1 MTLSYCAASDL
12 SAANGVQANSGK
24 TITAISE
31 WAFYCD
37 LNPVKVEVSEHQ
49 SGLAQAP
56 SGKSKFRAV
65 RAFYQPSKRTSLP
78 QGFEVRQS

>member
-12 SAANGVQANSGK
+12 SAANEVQANSGK

-37 LNPVKVEVSEHQ
+37 LNPVKVRVQ
-49 SGLAQAP
+49 SG
-56 SGKSKFRAV
+56 GYAV
-65 RAFYQPSKRTSLP
+65 R
-78 QGFEVRQS
+78 

>member
-1 MTLSYCAASDL
+1 MTLTYCAARDL

-37 LNPVKVEVSEHQ
+37 LNPVKVRAEAQ
-49 SGLAQAP
+49 LAAE
-56 SGKSKFRAV
+56 FRVEPAV
-65 RAFYQPSKRTSLP
+65 
-78 QGFEVRQS
+78 

>member
-1 MTLSYCAASDL
+1 MTLTNCAARDL

-37 LNPVKVEVSEHQ
+37 LNPVKV
-49 SGLAQAP
+49 
-56 SGKSKFRAV
+56 RAKEQLPV
-65 RAFYQPSKRTSLP
+65 ELGTESLFQIARAIHSLRTIASP
-78 QGFEVRQS
+78 VM

>member
-1 MTLSYCAASDL
+1 MTLSYCAARDL

-37 LNPVKVEVSEHQ
+37 LNPVKVGASQ
-49 SGLAQAP
+49 Q
-56 SGKSKFRAV
+56 F
-65 RAFYQPSKRTSLP
+65 
-78 QGFEVRQS
+78 GF

>member
-1 MTLSYCAASDL
+1 MTLSYCAARDL

-37 LNPVKVEVSEHQ
+37 LNPVKVRVQ
-49 SGLAQAP
+49 SGDYAA
-56 SGKSKFRAV
+56 R
-65 RAFYQPSKRTSLP
+65 
-78 QGFEVRQS
+78 